1 MTQLKSRPES
11 GTDVGEEYLTRAK
24 ALAPLI
30 IAESATIEE
39 QKDVTQTVVDAL
51 KEAELFWMLVPS
63 ALGGGGL
70 TLASAVEVL
79 QEISRADGST
89 GWAFMANSI
98 GNAIA
103 AGYLPAEGAA
113 ELFGGADK
121 AITCGYSAPVGTA
134 TEVEGG
140 IRAVAP
146 HMQFGSG
153 SSYATHIGAGLRLV
167 DEAGQ
172 DRVDDN
178 GTMFG
183 RFAYVP
189 REKLVFH
196 GNWNVIGMVGTGSV
210 DYEVPEQFIPSKF
223 VLDTFSTTPNRPEG
237 VYAFGLFGLSVVGHV
252 GVVLGMA
259 ERALEEIAGIAVG
272 KTRSGHPTS
281 LDENPVFRHAF
292 AVKEAEF
299 QAARAYTLAVVKET
313 EEYAAG
319 GGTLTAVHHARIR
332 QVSSW
337 VHLVVDGVV
346 SFAQLWGGSQAIR
359 KPTALGRASQDL
371 AVAKTHLLIDQ
382 QTIVDAAGPIIAD
395 WHADY
400 LANVKG

>member
-1 MTQLKSRPES
+1 MTLQHTGLS
-11 GTDVGEEYLTRAK
+11 GSTAGQEYLARAK

-30 IAESATIEE
+30 IAQSATMEE
-39 QKDVTQTVVDAL
+39 QKDVTAAVVDAI
-51 KEAELFWMLVPS
+51 KEAGLFWMLVPS

-70 TLASAVEVL
+70 TLASAVQVI

-103 AGYLPAEGAA
+103 SGYLPAEGVE
-113 ELFGGADK
+113 ELFGGVEK
-121 AITCGYSAPVGTA
+121 AITCGYSGPVGTA

-146 HMQFGSG
+146 RLPFGSG

-167 DEAGQ
+167 DESGQ
-172 DRVDDN
+172 DRRDAN
-178 GTMFG
+178 GTILA

-189 REKLVFH
+189 RDKLIFH
-196 GNWNVIGMVGTGSV
+196 GNWDVIGMVGTGSV

-223 VLDTFSTTPNRPEG
+223 VLDTFSTTANRPEG
-237 VYAFGLFGLSVVGHV
+237 VYASGLFGLAVAGHA
-252 GVVLGMA
+252 GVALGIA
-259 ERALEEIAGIAVG
+259 ERALQEIAGIAVG
-272 KTRSGHPTS
+272 KRRSGHPTS
-281 LDENPVFRHAF
+281 IDENPVFKHAF
-292 AVKEAEF
+292 AVKEAEL
-299 QAARAYTLAVVKET
+299 QAARAYTLQVFQEA
-313 EEYAAG
+313 EEFAAEHG
-319 GGTLTAVHHARIR
+319 SLKPVHFARIR

-337 VHLVVDGVV
+337 VHLVADNVV
-346 SFAQLWGGSQAIR
+346 SFAQLWGGSGSIR
-359 KPTALGRASQDL
+359 KPTAIGRATQDI

-382 QTIVDAAGPIIAD
+382 QTIVDAAGPIISD
-395 WHADY
+395 WHAEY